1 MFQKSLRNSH
11 FSLGKQEVKDPPH
24 RLNTAT
30 SGQAG
35 ILLLPKSRVS
45 YFGALW
51 GALLKLFNKTDETD
65 HFVTLANDVV
75 VQSPVGNLTSVG
87 VTLNAHALSVI
98 FGAQYYPNELHLII

>member
-11 FSLGKQEVKDPPH
+11 FSVGKQEVKDPPH

-45 YFGALW
+45 YFGVLW
-51 GALLKLFNKTDETD
+51 VTLPKLFNETDETD
-65 HFVTLANDVV
+65 PFMTLANDVE
-75 VQSPVGNLTSVG
+75 VQSPFGNLTSVG
-87 VTLNAHALSVI
+87 VTLDAHALSVI
-98 FGAQYYPNELHLII
+98 FGAQY